1 VESLEFPGD
10 GGGSVI
16 FQRDEFIKETVEMVL
31 QKDTNENNFLS
42 YYWRAPHGSG
52 KTVFLKLMGKELQ
65 SRGCDVYSI
74 FLAGSLEGYR
84 GGYFKNLCKN
94 AGTRTVVLLIDDVH
108 HNTNSSVWDGLLKS
122 HRPNNLLV
130 LGVGLT
136 KINVSPQFK
145 KQFPRQRGELIPMF
159 LTPNDLPEICTFFK
173 AKYKYIPDEV
183 IKKSCQTILYYTS
196 GQIFPFVSILE
207 YLFTS
212 QPSTQTDNIA
222 TAAIVTSAE
231 AAVDVTPLPAYNV
244 ALDDLGM
251 FLISPKFSK
260 SLVKIIKRC
269 SYHLNGHLL
278 TAAENTLKGKIE
290 YSVHLERIGLL
301 HDGKLISPLFDQ
313 VLFQNSIILPTTKIE
328 LVDSKITPYAQQ
340 VICAGLRD
348 MTEQDFLDFS
358 NIAVENAIGF
368 RWGYNVRCTLPNVW
382 IAPQIRMESFD
393 DMGIR
398 KSWLSDFLFN
408 GKLNL
413 GIELVLNSTD
423 GTLKSHLNRF
433 DAAYKAMRG
442 NGFVFDIQT
451 RKDTI
456 SDDVT
461 DRVYTFLKTR
471 NELYRGS
478 KLIQRNVASIQTP
491 HHIQTTT
498 TKIGN
503 GRNYSTLAFNLF
515 RKML

>member
-1 VESLEFPGD
+1 VESPDFPDD

-74 FLAGSLEGYR
+74 ILAGSLQEDHKE
-84 GGYFKNLCKN
+84 YFKNLCKN
-94 AGTRTVVLLIDDVH
+94 AGTRTVALLIDDVH

-122 HRPNNLLV
+122 HRPKNLLV

-136 KINVSPQFK
+136 KINIWPQFK

-173 AKYKYIPDEV
+173 AKYKDIPDEV
-183 IKKSCQTILYYTS
+183 IKKACQTILHYTS

-244 ALDDLGM
+244 ALDDLDM
-251 FLISPKFSK
+251 FLTSPKFSK
-260 SLVKIIKRC
+260 ASVEIIRRC

-278 TAAENTLKGKIE
+278 TAAEN
-290 YSVHLERIGLL
+290 SDDLERIGLL
-301 HDGKLISPLFDQ
+301 HDGKLISPLFVQ
-313 VLFQNSIILPTTKIE
+313 VLFQNSVILPRTKIE
-328 LVDSKITPYAQQ
+328 LVDSKIIPSAQQ

-348 MTEQDFLDFS
+348 MTEQDFLD
-358 NIAVENAIGF
+358 NAVGNAIEF

-398 KSWLSDFLFN
+398 KRWLVDFVFN
-408 GKLNL
+408 GKLSL
-413 GIELVLNSTD
+413 GIGLILNSTD
-423 GTLKSHLNRF
+423 GTLKSRLNRF
-433 DAAYKAMRG
+433 DAAYKAICE

-451 RKDTI
+451 SKDTI
-456 SDDVT
+456 SDDVN

-478 KLIQRNVASIQTP
+478 KLIQRNVASIQT
-491 HHIQTTT
+491 TT